1 MAHSIFLKPSAAKD
15 FGALSKK
22 DAAKVAAKI
31 DSLKESAFPI
41 GAKKLKGKANI
52 WRLRFGDYRIIYLPP
67 DSSGKLTILS
77 IAKRADAY
85 KLI

>member
-1 MAHSIFLKPSAAKD
+1 VYSIVVKPSAAKE
-15 FGALSKK
+15 FSALPKK
-22 DAAKVAAKI
+22 DAAKVSDKI
-31 DSLKESAFPI
+31 ESLKETAFPI

-67 DSSGKLTILS
+67 DKSGKITILS
-77 IAKRADAY
+77 IANRADAY